1 MTDLKN
7 PVLDRMAKGDVAMG
21 LSVRLVRSGEIAR
34 IAASSGHDF
43 LFIDGQHGI
52 FNIETVS
59 HIAQVAL
66 EVGVAPIMRVL
77 GTDDLM
83 TPQLLD
89 NGVTGIV
96 FPDVNTVAQARRAV
110 DLCKFPPI
118 GRRSVGGGYPQF
130 NFRPTPV
137 GDAVRQLNAST
148 AVICMIETPEALSN
162 VEEIAKVPGID
173 VLHLGC
179 NDYLVNMGLPGK
191 FDGPEIAAVL
201 DRVIAACKANGK
213 YAGLGGIRD
222 VAAQA
227 AWVKRGISF
236 MTTQADA
243 ALISSGATAWTKGVR
258 AAIAGS

>member
-1 MTDLKN
+1 MTDLTN
-7 PVLDRMAKGDVAMG
+7 PVLERMRKGDVAMG

-34 IAASSGHDF
+34 LAAASGHDF

-66 EVGVAPIMRVL
+66 EVGVAPMMRVL

-89 NGVTGIV
+89 NGITGII
-96 FPDVNTVAQARRAV
+96 FPDVNTVEQARKAV
-110 DLCKFPPI
+110 ALCKFPPI

-137 GDAVRQLNAST
+137 GEAVRQLNAST
-148 AVICMIETPEALSN
+148 AVICMIETPEALAN

-173 VLHLGC
+173 VLHVGC

-191 FDGPEIAAVL
+191 FDGPEIAAAL
-201 DRVIAACKANGK
+201 DRVIAACHANGK
-213 YAGLGGIRD
+213 FAGLGGIRD
-222 VAAQA
+222 VATQA
-227 AWVKRGISF
+227 AWVKRGIGF

-243 ALISSGATAWTKGVR
+243 GFISTAATAWTAGVR
-258 AAIAGS
+258 KALAG

>member
-1 MTDLKN
+1 MTDLTN
-7 PVLDRMAKGDVAMG
+7 PVLERMRKGDVAMG

-34 IAASSGHDF
+34 LAAASGHDF

-66 EVGVAPIMRVL
+66 EVGVAPMMRVL

-89 NGVTGIV
+89 NGITGII
-96 FPDVNTVAQARRAV
+96 FPDVNTVEQARKAV
-110 DLCKFPPI
+110 ALCKFPPI

-137 GDAVRQLNAST
+137 GEAVRQLNAST
-148 AVICMIETPEALSN
+148 AVICMIETPEALAN

-173 VLHLGC
+173 VLHVGC

-191 FDGPEIAAVL
+191 FDGPEIAAAL
-201 DRVIAACKANGK
+201 DRVIAACHANGK
-213 YAGLGGIRD
+213 FAGLGGIRD
-222 VAAQA
+222 VATQA
-227 AWVKRGISF
+227 AWVKRGIRF

-243 ALISSGATAWTKGVR
+243 GFISTAATAWTAGVR
-258 AAIAGS
+258 KALAG